1 MNIIQ
6 IEFPLTE
13 EPILGNY
20 KIIVTKKSGDK
31 TNHSFLLEEYG
42 KCYLL
47 YLFGVENF
55 IRDEHL
61 SINPFDC

>member
-1 MNIIQ
+1 VTSEINIVQ

-20 KIIVTKKSGDK
+20 KIIVTKKSGER
-31 TNHSFLLEEYG
+31 TSHSFLVEEYG

-47 YLFGVENF
+47 V
-55 IRDEHL
+55 L
-61 SINPFDC
+61 SQSRKHE